1 MDCLF
6 CKIVAGEIPSAK
18 VSESEHCLAFRDIG
32 PKAPT
37 HVLVIPKK
45 HYPSMNELDDPAL
58 AGALFEMARSVAAQE
73 GVAAAGYRVVVNT
86 GTDGAQTVHHLH
98 LHVLGGRKMK
108 WPPGSGAAHDA
119 WCRCWRTPAWL
130 R

>member
-18 VSESEHCLAFRDIG
+18 VAENAHCLAFRDIG

-37 HVLVIPKK
+37 HVLVIPKQ
-45 HYPSMNELDDPAL
+45 HYTSLNELDDPAL

-73 GVAAAGYRVVVNT
+73 GVAAGGYRVVVNT
-86 GTDGAQTVHHLH
+86 GTDGGQTVHHLH
-98 LHVLGGRKMK
+98 LHVMGGRQMT
-108 WPPGSGAAHDA
+108 WPPG
-119 WCRCWRTPAWL
+119 
-130 R
+130 